1 MTVFGSG
8 GQNNVVGAKGS
19 VVAGKTVFVTSWTAQ
34 KSRQRDAF
42 LLEIFHE
49 YDALSETP

>member
-19 VVAGKTVFVTSWTAQ
+19 VVAGETVFVTSWTAQ
-34 KSRQRDAF
+34 KSRQRDEF

-49 YDALSETP
+49 FDALSETP